1 MDNILI
7 TAIGKRAQLI
17 KHLKQSFRV
26 VGTDA
31 SILNPAKNF
40 VDIFYQVPKYM
51 QENYVDELL
60 KICLKE
66 NVKMIIPLFEKEFL
80 TLLKSKDKFESNGI
94 KLLLSDK
101 KVIEI
106 CNEKFL
112 TYEFFKRYKIKTP
125 KSYIIEEFSDFC
137 GFPLIIKPKD
147 GMGSDGVYKV
157 NNEKELLFFYK
168 YVNNPIIQEFISG
181 VEYTIDVLC
190 DFNGEIISV
199 VPRERMEV
207 RAGEVSKSRTVK
219 NKDIIEKT
227 TELIEKLNK
236 EGTVKGPMTIQC
248 IVNETGI
255 YFIEI
260 NPRFGG
266 GVPLSFE
273 AGVEYGK
280 YLSQMLEGKKIK
292 NIVGE
297 FREITMLRY
306 DEAVFI

>member
-1 MDNILI
+1 MDSILI
-7 TAIGKRAQLI
+7 TAIGKRVQLI
-17 KHLKQSFRV
+17 KHLKQNFRI
-26 VGTDA
+26 VGIDA

-40 VDIFYQVPKYM
+40 TDIFYQVPKYT
-51 QENYVDELL
+51 QENYVEELM

-80 TLLKSKDKFESNGI
+80 TLLKFKDEFENKGI

-106 CNEKFL
+106 CNGKFY
-112 TYEFFKRYKIKTP
+112 TYEFFKNWGIKTP
-125 KSYIIEEFSDFC
+125 KSYIIEELA
-137 GFPLIIKPKD
+137 GLQEFPLIIKPED
-147 GMGSDGVYKV
+147 GMGSEGVYKV
-157 NNEKELLFFYK
+157 HNEKELLFFYK
-168 YVNNPIIQEFISG
+168 CVNNPIIQEFIQG
-181 VEYTIDVLC
+181 TEYTVDVLC
-190 DFNGEIISV
+190 DFNGKVISV
-199 VPRERMEV
+199 VPRERLEI

-219 NKDIIEKT
+219 NENIIKKT
-227 TELIEKLNK
+227 VELIEKLNK
-236 EGTVKGPMTIQC
+236 EGVVIGPITVQC

-273 AGVEYGK
+273 AGVDYGK
-280 YLSQMLEGKKIK
+280 YLSQMLERKEVKSI
-292 NIVGE
+292 IGE
-297 FREITMLRY
+297 FKEITMLRY

>member
-1 MDNILI
+1 VDSILI
-7 TAIGKRAQLI
+7 TAIGKRVQLI
-17 KHLKQSFRV
+17 KHLKQSFRI
-26 VGTDA
+26 VGIDA

-40 VDIFYQVPKYM
+40 TDIFYQVPRYT
-51 QENYVDELL
+51 QENYAEELM

-80 TLLKSKDKFESNGI
+80 TLLKFKNEFESKGI

-106 CNEKFL
+106 CNGKFY
-112 TYEFFKRYKIKTP
+112 TYEFFKNWKIKTP
-125 KSYIIEEFSDFC
+125 KSYMTEEVTDLQE
-137 GFPLIIKPKD
+137 FPLIIKPED
-147 GMGSDGVYKV
+147 GMGSEGVYKV
-157 NNEKELLFFYK
+157 HNENELLFFCR
-168 YVNNPIIQEFISG
+168 YVSNPIIQEFIQG
-181 VEYTIDVLC
+181 TEYTIDVLC
-190 DFNGEIISV
+190 DFNGKVISA
-199 VPRERMEV
+199 VPRERLEI

-227 TELIEKLNK
+227 AELIEKLNK
-236 EGTVKGPMTIQC
+236 EGTVRGPVTVQC

-273 AGVEYGK
+273 AGVNYGK
-280 YLSQMLEGKKIK
+280 YLSQMLEGKEVKSI
-292 NIVGE
+292 IGE
-297 FREITMLRY
+297 FKEITMLRY